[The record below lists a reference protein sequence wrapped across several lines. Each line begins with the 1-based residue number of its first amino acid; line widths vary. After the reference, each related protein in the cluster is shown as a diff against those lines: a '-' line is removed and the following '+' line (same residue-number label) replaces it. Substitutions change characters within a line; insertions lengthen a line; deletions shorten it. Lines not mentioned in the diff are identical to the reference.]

1 VDKQIIMRKRF
12 SLAACFSFSLLTV
25 LLFSGCL
32 KDDCSNT
39 YTIYAPVYKTLTQ
52 VRADMKS
59 GQPQAIEQPG
69 KIYLFGKYIFWNE
82 LNKGIHII
90 DNSNPAVPKNISF
103 IKVPGNVDI
112 AVKGSYL
119 YADNYSD
126 LVVFDISTPTNVVP
140 VKFLNKVFTDR
151 GSYYWSTSANPD
163 SIMVVVDYKQKD
175 TVVDCNTA
183 NIWSGRLAYDA
194 LSTASGAQF
203 YVKNPSGLGG
213 SMARFAIANDHLYSV
228 SYSQLSSFN
237 INIPYEPKL
246 TNTKQ
251 IGWNIETIF
260 PFQDKLFI
268 GSTSGMFIY
277 NISDAS
283 DPTLVSQ
290 FSHVRSCDP
299 VIADEKYAYVTLRS
313 GTSCEG
319 FTNQLEVLD
328 ISQLTQPSLLKT
340 YQMTNP
346 HGLAKDENLL
356 FICDGKDGLKVFNAA
371 DVHNLKLIKTIGGLE
386 TFDVIAFNNV
396 AIVVAKDGLY
406 QFNYSDSNNIRQISK
421 ITIEQ

>member
-1 VDKQIIMRKRF
+1 MRKLPALWGLCTLLLLIIMI
-12 SLAACFSFSLLTV
+12 A
-25 LLFSGCL
+25 SGCL
-32 KDDCSNT
+32 KDQCNNT
-39 YTIYAPVYKTLTQ
+39 YTIYTPVYKTLTQ

-59 GQPQAIEQPG
+59 GLPQPVEQPG

-82 LNKGIHII
+82 INKGIHII
-90 DNSNPAVPKNISF
+90 DNSNPAAPKNISF

-140 VKFLNKVFTDR
+140 VKFLDRVFTDR
-151 GSYYWSTSANPD
+151 GGYYWSQSTNPD
-163 SIMVVVDYKQKD
+163 SIRVVAGYEQRD

-183 NIWSGRLAYDA
+183 SNWYGRLEYDA
-194 LSTASGAQF
+194 ALSSASGAQF
-203 YVKNPSGLGG
+203 YVKNPAGIGG
-213 SMARFAIANDHLYSV
+213 SMARFAIASDHLYSV

-268 GSTSGMFIY
+268 GSTTGMFIY

-283 DPTLVSQ
+283 NPTLLSQ

-313 GTSCEG
+313 GTQCQG
-319 FTNQLEVLD
+319 FSNQLEVLD
-328 ISQLTQPSLLKT
+328 IAQVTQPSLLKT
-340 YQMTNP
+340 YPMTNP
-346 HGLAKDENLL
+346 HGLAKDDDLL
-356 FICDGKDGLKVFNAA
+356 FICDGKDGLKVYNAS
-371 DVHNLKLIKTIGGLE
+371 DVNNIKLIKTINGLE
-386 TFDVIAFNNV
+386 TYDVIAFNNI
-396 AIVVAKDGLY
+396 AMVVCKDGLY
-406 QFNYSDSNNIRQISK
+406 QFDYSDNNNIRQVSK
-421 ITIEQ
+421 LSIQQ